1 MPIFPDSSTIES
13 PEKMAVNKREQVPF
27 TSPSIYC
34 IRLTFRSITMENM
47 DADLKQRLNYVRLTL
62 ERDRKYYIERLES
75 RRPFKGAFLRRSTG
89 KKRKYYYYIKRP
101 GSNRYTYL
109 GNEKHPDVTRT
120 RERRFLES
128 AIAKIDHNLK
138 LIKALDDG
146 FLSYDPASVME
157 SLPQIYRC
165 SVPPVSELY
174 QRESAKWKAAGLIFQ
189 KKLPENY
196 PEHKQHWTSDRVKV
210 KTISELLLY
219 EKFKDAGL
227 NPIYELPLVMKDYG
241 PAMYPDITVLSPIDM
256 KTEIYIEY
264 VGRLD
269 RPDYCESFARR
280 LNRYIANGYKPG
292 VNLFFVFGGK
302 DGEVDSLQ
310 ISKVI
315 ADIFGIRG
323 TVA

>member
-1 MPIFPDSSTIES
+1 M
-13 PEKMAVNKREQVPF
+13 RCRF
-27 TSPSIYC
+27 TGV
-34 IRLTFRSITMENM
+34 LVM
-47 DADLKQRLNYVRLTL
+47 DAELKQRINYEIIDLEQKRESYSARLDQLTG
-62 ERDRKYYIERLES
+62 Y
-75 RRPFKGAFLRRSTG
+75 KGAFLRWAKHDNNT
-89 KKRKYYYYIKRP
+89 YYYMKP
-101 GSNRYTYL
+101 HGSQSYGYVNKSRQL
-109 GNEKHPDVTRT
+109 EVQCVKEV
-120 RERRFLES
+120 RFLEE
-128 AIAKIDHNLK
+128 AIQRIDRNIALLK
-138 LIKALDDG
+138 SLDDG
-146 FLSYDPASVME
+146 YMPYDPSSVAT

-165 SVPPVSELY
+165 SVPPVPELY
-174 QRESAKWKAAGLIFQ
+174 QRASAKWKSASLEFQ
-189 KKLPENY
+189 KKYPENY

-241 PAMYPDITVLSPIDM
+241 PAMYPDLTVLSPIDM

-269 RPDYCESFARR
+269 KPGYCEAFARR
-280 LNRYIANGYKPG
+280 INRYIANGYKPG

-323 TVA
+323 TAA